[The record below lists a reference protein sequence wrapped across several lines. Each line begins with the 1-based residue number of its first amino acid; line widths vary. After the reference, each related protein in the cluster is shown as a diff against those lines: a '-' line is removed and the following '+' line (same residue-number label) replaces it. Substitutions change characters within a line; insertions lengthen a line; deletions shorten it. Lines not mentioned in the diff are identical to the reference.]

1 MQPQAGQQD
10 RDKQAPQADHCDLCL
25 AAADLGYRIV
35 LPVDGVAGVPQAYA
49 TQVLEHTLS
58 WVATLTDVDTVLA
71 AWQHQGSLLGPDPPT
86 RR

>member
-1 MQPQAGQQD
+1 MKTIVPIGVSVNEALLG
-10 RDKQAPQADHCDLCL
+10 LCL

-49 TQVLEHTLS
+49 AQVLEHTLS

-71 AWQHQGSLLGPDPPT
+71 AWA
-86 RR
+86 